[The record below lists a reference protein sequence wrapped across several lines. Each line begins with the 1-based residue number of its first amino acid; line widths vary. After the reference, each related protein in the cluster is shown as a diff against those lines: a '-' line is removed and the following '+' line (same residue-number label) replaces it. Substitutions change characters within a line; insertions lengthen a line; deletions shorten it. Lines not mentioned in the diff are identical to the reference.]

1 MDELLPFPNDQAVLS
16 PDGVALARGVARLFH
31 DVGYCALVEFPLG
44 IGRRVDVAGIRR
56 DGTVAIA
63 EVKSSLADFR
73 ADKKWTEYLDF
84 CDVFYFAVPE
94 TFPRAVLPADSGLI
108 IADRFGGQVLRPAP
122 STPPSG
128 APLAAARRKALTL
141 RFARAAAFRL
151 SSAYDPSLPLIQDV
165 EF

>member
-1 MDELLPFPNDQAVLS
+1 MDESLPFPNDEAPLS
-16 PDGVALARGVARLFH
+16 PDGMALARGVARLFH
-31 DVGYCALVEFPLG
+31 DMGYCALLEFPLG
-44 IGRRVDVAGIRR
+44 IGRRVDVAGLRR

-73 ADKKWTEYLDF
+73 ADKKWTEYLGF

-94 TFPRAVLPADSGLI
+94 TFPRDVLPADTGLI
-108 IADRFGGQVLRPAP
+108 IADRFGGQVLRAAP
-122 STPPSG
+122 STLPI
-128 APLAAARRKALTL
+128 AAARRKALTL

-151 SSAYDPSLPLIQDV
+151 SSTYDPSLPLVQDV

>member
-1 MDELLPFPNDQAVLS
+1 MAELLPFPNDEAVLS
-16 PDGVALARGVARLFH
+16 PDGMALARGVARLFH
-31 DVGYCALVEFPLG
+31 DLGYCALLEFPLG

-73 ADKKWTEYLDF
+73 ADKKWTEYLGF

-94 TFPRAVLPADSGLI
+94 TFPRDVLPADTGLI

-122 STPPSG
+122 PPRG
-128 APLAAARRKALTL
+128 APLAAARRKTLTL